1 MRAREF
7 ILENKVR
14 PNIEI
19 RWDGNFTVDAYI
31 NGKRVGSAEFAS
43 DDPEGRYGFYAISVG
58 VDPMYRRMGVATAM
72 YDAAAEKF
80 GEIIPSE
87 HQTDDARAF
96 WQSYGKEVVGET
108 KQPMPQE
115 VAQHLQ
121 YLTPDDVGVDEVSDY
136 RIHFEG
142 FTDFCKS
149 SSDYCAN
156 PEAVYQEV
164 FSDFIAREGGQKP
177 LWSGMVGDEEYPI
190 LYSVFKDNE
199 LTENLS
205 NSQVLRYV
213 KKIHPDWSGSVDH
226 SIMNHEEWELINY
239 PVSKLQIADPES
251 EDGYIEDPYNR
262 ILDVDMAHVQSIKQH
277 DIKNKPIVV
286 DTDGYII
293 DGNHRAMAAKLSGM
307 THIPA
312 YVPYEEI

>member
-19 RWDGNFTVDAYI
+19 RWDGNFTVNAYI
-31 NGKRVGSAEFAS
+31 DGKFAGSAEFAS
-43 DDPEGRYGFYAISVG
+43 DDPDGNYGFYAVSVG
-58 VDPMYRRMGVATAM
+58 VKPEFRRMGVATAM
-72 YDAAAEKF
+72 YNAAQEKF
-80 GEIIPSE
+80 GDIIPSE

-96 WQSYGKEVVGET
+96 WQSYGREVVG
-108 KQPMPQE
+108 
-115 VAQHLQ
+115 
-121 YLTPDDVGVDEVSDY
+121 
-136 RIHFEG
+136 
-142 FTDFCKS
+142 
-149 SSDYCAN
+149 
-156 PEAVYQEV
+156 
-164 FSDFIAREGGQKP
+164 
-177 LWSGMVGDEEYPI
+177 
-190 LYSVFKDNE
+190 
-199 LTENLS
+199 ENLS
-205 NSQVLRYV
+205 NSQVLKYV

-226 SIMNHEEWELINY
+226 SIMNHAEWELINY

-251 EDGYIEDPYNR
+251 EDAYIEDPYNR
-262 ILDVDMAHVQSIKQH
+262 ILDVDMDHVMSISQH